1 MAASSKQPANYDVTS
16 RHASSPL
23 RAPHA
28 PTSIFKRALLEMAR
42 RRCAAVSGANGPRVN
57 HLEIVRRLL

>member
-16 RHASSPL
+16 HHASPL
-23 RAPHA
+23 PLTPT
-28 PTSIFKRALLEMAR
+28 PTSIFKHALLEMAR
-42 RRCAAVSGANGPRVN
+42 RRCAAVSEASGPRVN